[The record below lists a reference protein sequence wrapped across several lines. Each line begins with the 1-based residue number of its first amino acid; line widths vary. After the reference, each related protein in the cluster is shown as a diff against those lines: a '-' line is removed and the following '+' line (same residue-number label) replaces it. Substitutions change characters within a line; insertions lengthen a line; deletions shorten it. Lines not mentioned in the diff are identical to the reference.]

1 MDICATTSQ
10 KSSPEKAVP
19 IRKRHL
25 MLLVLH
31 RTICKRHLLPNQ
43 PERLVVSLPRTIAV
57 ELLADRD
64 LWQADILHDGPDDG
78 QTTGFRRKGVN
89 LSVRPRTLLNK
100 LRVRVGAPDVAVHDW
115 RESIKRQEMLF
126 IFEQATHRLGIALL
140 VFGECSPPD

>member
-1 MDICATTSQ
+1 
-10 KSSPEKAVP
+10 
-19 IRKRHL
+19 

-43 PERLVVSLPRTIAV
+43 PFWLVVSLPRTIAV

-89 LSVRPRTLLNK
+89 LI
-100 LRVRVGAPDVAVHDW
+100 G
-115 RESIKRQEMLF
+115 
-126 IFEQATHRLGIALL
+126 FEQATHRLGIALL

>member
-1 MDICATTSQ
+1 
-10 KSSPEKAVP
+10 
-19 IRKRHL
+19 

-89 LSVRPRTLLNK
+89 LIGPPSDIAKQAQSARWCSGCS
-100 LRVRVGAPDVAVHDW
+100 GA
-115 RESIKRQEMLF
+115 
-126 IFEQATHRLGIALL
+126 
-140 VFGECSPPD
+140 

>member
-1 MDICATTSQ
+1 
-10 KSSPEKAVP
+10 
-19 IRKRHL
+19 

-43 PERLVVSLPRTIAV
+43 PFWLVVSLPRTIAV

-89 LSVRPRTLLNK
+89 LI
-100 LRVRVGAPDVAVHDW
+100 GAVHDW